1 MLIDVCLGPVESLA
15 PHFDIDSRRQ
25 RIDHGDADTV
35 KAAGHR
41 VSAAAEFTAG
51 VQLGHHGLDAGDAF
65 AGNFV
70 DRDASTVVNDADAV
84 VRQDRHFDMRGVAGQ
99 CLVDG
104 VVDDLVDQVVQTAR
118 AGGADVHARADAHR
132 LKAFQHLQVAGVIMV
147 GR

>member
-1 MLIDVCLGPVESLA
+1 M
-15 PHFDIDSRRQ
+15 
-25 RIDHGDADTV
+25 

-84 VRQDRHFDMRGVAGQ
+84 VRQDRHFDMRGVAASASSTE
-99 CLVDG
+99 LS
-104 VVDDLVDQVVQTAR
+104 T
-118 AGGADVHARADAHR
+118 
-132 LKAFQHLQVAGVIMV
+132 IS
-147 GR
+147 

>member
-1 MLIDVCLGPVESLA
+1 MLVDVCLGPVESLSA
-15 PHFDIDSRRQ
+15 HFDVDAGRQ
-25 RIDHGDADTV
+25 RVHHGDAHAVQT
-35 KAAGHR
+35 AGHCIT
-41 VSAAAEFTAG
+41 AAAELAAG

-99 CLVDG
+99 CFVDG
-104 VVDDLVDQVVQTAR
+104 VVDDLVHQVVQASG